1 MPITTEYIAETI
13 ELGELS
19 SIIDNAL
26 RSLHITGSV
35 LLRESYASH
44 WSIAIPDAQTLSSML
59 KAEPNVSVVA
69 FHLVEFGHCTLQS
82 DTGDNIVI
90 KAGEM
95 VICFGG
101 ESHQLIRGKPDQA
114 QAIETLL
121 VGGPNIQRPNIDIGT
136 EGASLLCG
144 VFLLQ
149 HTMLNPLFNALPSV
163 MHSKLTRSGE
173 LHNLSGVSRL
183 MAEEIDREPRV
194 SSYVVERLLEVL
206 CAEAVR
212 AHIELMPHHETNWLS
227 GIKDPVINKVIAAI
241 HSQPG
246 DDWSVRRMAADVA
259 MSPSRFAARF
269 SESVGDSPMAY
280 AAKWRM
286 NLACRA
292 LINSKDSINK
302 IANDVGYEN
311 QTAFSRAFKKHV
323 GASPAHWRNQQ
334 RQQPG

>member
-1 MPITTEYIAETI
+1 MAKTTDNIADTTN
-13 ELGELS
+13 LCGLS
-19 SIIDNAL
+19 SLIDDAM
-26 RSLHITGSV
+26 RSLRITGSL
-35 LLRESYASH
+35 LLRESYASP
-44 WSIAIPDAQTLSSML
+44 WSIAIPEAGILSTML
-59 KAEPNVSVVA
+59 KADSNLSVVA
-69 FHLVEFGHCTLQS
+69 FHLVEFGHCTLECDD
-82 DTGDNIVI
+82 DTSIVI

-101 ESHQLIRGKPDQA
+101 EAHRLVHGKPNQI
-114 QAIETLL
+114 QKIETLL
-121 VGGPNIQRPNIDIGT
+121 AGGPNIQRPDINIGT

-163 MHSKLTRSGE
+163 MHTKLSRSGE

-183 MAEEIDREPRV
+183 MAEEIDREPGV

-212 AHIELMPHHETNWLS
+212 AHIELVPHHETNWLR
-227 GIKDPVINKVIAAI
+227 GIKDPVINQAIAAI
-241 HSQPG
+241 HSRPG
-246 DDWSVRRMAADVA
+246 ENWSIQRMAADLA

-280 AAKWRM
+280 TTKWRM

-292 LINSKDSINK
+292 LINSKLSIDQ
-302 IANDVGYEN
+302 IASNVGYES

-323 GASPAHWRNQQ
+323 GISPASWRNQQ
-334 RQQPG
+334 RQVA

>member
-1 MPITTEYIAETI
+1 MPKTTDNIADT
-13 ELGELS
+13 LNSGALS
-19 SIIDNAL
+19 SIIDDAL
-26 RSLHITGSV
+26 RSLRITGSV

-44 WSIAIPDAQTLSSML
+44 WAVAIPDAQTLRSML
-59 KAEPNVSVVA
+59 KAEQTMSVVA
-69 FHLVEFGHCTLQS
+69 FHLVEFGHCSLQ
-82 DTGDNIVI
+82 TANGDNIVI

-101 ESHQLIRGKPDQA
+101 ESHQLIRGKPDQV
-114 QAIETLL
+114 QQIETLL
-121 VGGPNIQRPNIDIGT
+121 TGGPNIQRPNIEVGT

-149 HTMLNPLFNALPSV
+149 HTMLNPLFNALPAV

-183 MAEEIDREPRV
+183 MAEEIDREPKV
-194 SSYVVERLLEVL
+194 GSYVVERLLEVL

-212 AHIELMPHHETNWLS
+212 AHIELVPHHETNWLR
-227 GIKDPVINKVIAAI
+227 GIKDPVINQVIAAI

-246 DDWSVRRMAADVA
+246 EDWSVQRMAANLA

-280 AAKWRM
+280 TTKWRM

-292 LINSKDSINK
+292 LINSKFSIDQ
-302 IANDVGYEN
+302 IL
-311 QTAFSRAFKKHV
+311 
-323 GASPAHWRNQQ
+323 
-334 RQQPG
+334 